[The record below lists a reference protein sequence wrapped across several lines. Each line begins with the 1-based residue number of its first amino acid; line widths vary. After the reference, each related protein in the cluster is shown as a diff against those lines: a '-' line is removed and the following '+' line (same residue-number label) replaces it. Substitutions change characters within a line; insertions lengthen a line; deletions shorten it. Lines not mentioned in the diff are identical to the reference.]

1 MAGDFPSGFPP
12 KKFSEGNSQS
22 NPQRIRR
29 PLWPQTVDPTPF
41 TPILSNFF
49 DCAANRL
56 DTEKQGTKHFR
67 SRRDNRRR
75 KFDR

>member
-41 TPILSNFF
+41 TRFLSKFF

-56 DTEKQGTKHFR
+56 DTEKQGTNHFR